1 MKPTHEQVQRYL
13 LAAER
18 TTVDLAVATWA
29 RSVLEREVLRSERDQ
44 LSPPPKPERLVYH
57 TR

>member
-1 MKPTHEQVQRYL
+1 MKPTHDQVQRYL

-18 TTVDLAVATWA
+18 TTADPAVAAWA
-29 RSVLEREVLRSERDQ
+29 RRVLEAAAEQGCGRVSL
-44 LSPPPKPERLVYH
+44 PPKPERLVYH